1 MPVWLGGWRY
11 EHGHP
16 MAALDISNEAVKR
29 LYGIGDHQ
37 PLAMAERLQAVKLR
51 GHKGR
56 VEGWRP
62 CSCPAA
68 RPGGRDQT
76 AAGTAALTA
85 AKWRTAD
92 ALVKW
97 RSRDK
102 EHRRDDYPAIALEA
116 YKAAQSPRQV
126 IKAMELIRQ
135 AHDRTST
142 PAKFTALVS
151 AELSVL
157 PADSSSELLGY
168 LRYHED
174 ASLLHKA
181 ARRRPW
187 APSPSVAEMR
197 SRNEV
202 LPSKVYNFA
211 FALKAA
217 GRFSEAAD
225 ELDEIIETLK
235 FLREKDRLP
244 EPDIDYNAS
253 CWSPNVG
260 RSRANTISHCV
271 NTTAWPRMPLRT
283 AVTCAPRTLC
293 GRRRSCSRS
302 WAEARKRRNVSRS
315 RTTLPQP
322 EPPRSGAFSV
332 AVKKPEPRGWPV
344 CLA

>member
-1 MPVWLGGWRY
+1 M
-11 EHGHP
+11 
-16 MAALDISNEAVKR
+16 
-29 LYGIGDHQ
+29 
-37 PLAMAERLQAVKLR
+37 
-51 GHKGR
+51 
-56 VEGWRP
+56 
-62 CSCPAA
+62 
-68 RPGGRDQT
+68 
-76 AAGTAALTA
+76 
-85 AKWRTAD
+85 
-92 ALVKW
+92 KW

-168 LRYHED
+168 LRYHRGCQP
-174 ASLLHKA
+174 A
-181 ARRRPW
+181 AEGRP
-187 APSPSVAEMR
+187 AQAVDDIAYSVAEMR

-217 GRFSEAAD
+217 CWFSEAAD

-244 EPDIDYNAS
+244 EPDIDYNALLLVAQCRQEQGEHDLALREYDRLAAYAVKNGS
-253 CWSPNVG
+253 NMRAAHALRQAAVMLKKLG
-260 RSRANTISHCV
+260 RGEEAAQRFQESNDAA
-271 NTTAWPRMPLRT
+271 TAGAASIRGIL
-283 AVTCAPRTLC
+283 
-293 GRRRSCSRS
+293 GRRKQ
-302 WAEARKRRNVSRS
+302 A
-315 RTTLPQP
+315 
-322 EPPRSGAFSV
+322 
-332 AVKKPEPRGWPV
+332 
-344 CLA
+344 